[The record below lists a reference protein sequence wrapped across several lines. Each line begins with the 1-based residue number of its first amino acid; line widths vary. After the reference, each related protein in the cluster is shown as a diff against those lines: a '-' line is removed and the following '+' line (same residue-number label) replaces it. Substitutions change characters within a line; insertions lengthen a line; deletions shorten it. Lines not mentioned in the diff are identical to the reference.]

1 VTPSI
6 LDNDAAAIDRARELA
21 PRFRERVSET
31 EKLRR
36 LPDES
41 ASELVESGLCGLL
54 TPQRFGGSE
63 LGLEAVLDVTG
74 VLAEACPSTGW
85 VHALWAAHMWLIALF
100 PPEVQE
106 EVWSEPGSLISSVV
120 STKGTPTKVDG
131 GYRWTGSGAYSS
143 GIDHCNWVSPAL
155 NVPGDNGEPVRRWL
169 LIPRS
174 EFKIVDDWFTIGLK
188 GTGSKTIVVDD
199 VFIPANRAVSSS
211 DMAAGTSPGALF
223 HHNPQYAAPS
233 VCIFT
238 PPLAGTAIGAARGFL
253 RAFEERLRSRLAVSD
268 AQQAGEQAGTMIRWA
283 KACADVDAARALL
296 LQNAARF
303 SRTPASQINEV
314 DTARCRR
321 DQAYSATLARQ
332 AVNSLFESSGASALF
347 ESSNLQRLWRDTN
360 AAAAHHGLTWDVHGM
375 SWGRLSFGL
384 PSNPGGI

>member
-1 VTPSI
+1 VTPAI
-6 LDNDAAAIDRARELA
+6 LDSYAAAIDRAHDLV
-21 PRFRERVSET
+21 PSFRARIAET
-31 EKLRR
+31 EQLRR
-36 LPDES
+36 LPDAS
-41 ASELVESGLCGLL
+41 ADELVESGLCGLL
-54 TPQRFGGSE
+54 TPKRFGGSE

-106 EVWSEPGSLISSVV
+106 EVWSEPASLISSVV
-120 STKGTPTKVDG
+120 STKGMPTKVDG

-155 NVPGDNGEPVRRWL
+155 TVPGDNGEPVRKWL

-174 EFKIVDDWFTIGLK
+174 DFKIVDDWFAIGLK

-199 VFIPANRAVSSS
+199 VFIPANRAVAST
-211 DMAAGTSPGALF
+211 DMAAGTTPGARW
-223 HHNPQYAAPS
+223 HDNPQYAAPS

-253 RAFEERLRSRLAVSD
+253 RAFEERLRSRLAVAD

-296 LQNAARF
+296 LENARRF
-303 SRTPASQINEV
+303 SRTPASQVNEV

-332 AVNSLFESSGASALF
+332 AVNSLFVSSGAPASMARHQRRRRPPRPDLGYPRHVLGPPVLRPALQPRRDISASKL
-347 ESSNLQRLWRDTN
+347 
-360 AAAAHHGLTWDVHGM
+360 A
-375 SWGRLSFGL
+375 
-384 PSNPGGI
+384 